1 MKIIFEQAE
10 ANTPKFGDVQEHQ
23 FFVDADGYLCQK
35 SNSTTYHTIA
45 DSNGQLYCNIIG
57 YTTAYDK
64 IKRILP
70 KVTKIEF

>member
-1 MKIIFEQAE
+1 MKFIFEQDE
-10 ANTPKFGDVQEHQ
+10 TKQLTFGDVQDNQ

-35 SNSTTYHTIA
+35 ICSDSYNTICNGIGTPYATSNDQASR
-45 DSNGQLYCNIIG
+45 D
-57 YTTAYDK
+57 DK

>member
-1 MKIIFEQAE
+1 MKFIFEQDE
-10 ANTPKFGDVQEHQ
+10 TKQLTFGDVQDNQ

-35 SNSTTYHTIA
+35 ICSDGYNIIA
-45 DSNGQLYCNIIG
+45 DNTGTPYAASSDH
-57 YTTAYDK
+57 ASKDDK

>member
-1 MKIIFEQAE
+1 MKIIFEQQVPD
-10 ANTPKFGDVQEHQ
+10 TPKFGDVQEHQ